1 MLARPTF
8 LAPGQRYA
16 DPVVPDR
23 PLDHQFTVVHV
34 GRDGYG
40 SPRVTC
46 RLADG
51 DLLVLPA
58 ALIEA
63 AVAAGQVVPVVGAG
77 LVARAA

>member
-1 MLARPTF
+1 MAARVTF

-16 DPVVPDR
+16 DPVGPDWL
-23 PLDHQFTVVHV
+23 PDHQFTVVHV
-34 GRDGYG
+34 GGDGLG

-63 AVAAGQVVPVVGAG
+63 AVAAGQFVPVVGAG